1 MPENQPVSD
10 PNDQRPVAA
19 VMTTTPRTCSPFS
32 TITEAALIFRDEEC
46 GVVPVLDAGK
56 PVGVL
61 TDRDVALAVIDKP
74 FLGGMPVSD
83 VMTREVLTIHADET
97 LAAARVKFAANE
109 VRRLVVV
116 DAVGQLLGIISR
128 ADLPAGDELGT
139 LPVSR
144 KAARV
149 RDEDQTDEKEK
160 SNRWGWASPQAF
172 WGLVKSTAIE
182 WSEDQAP
189 MLGAALAFYSVLSIA
204 PLLLIAVGVASVVFG
219 EQAASGELADKL
231 KKFVGEQGADALQAM
246 LQNAHKPGAGPI
258 AAVVGFATLLFA
270 ASGVFGQLQT
280 AMNTIWEVQP
290 KPGRGILGIVKDRF
304 LSFAMVLGTGF
315 LLLTSLILSTVVSA
329 TLNFVQNMAP
339 GLKPLLALSDTLVSA
354 VVVILL
360 FALIFKLMPDA
371 KVAWR
376 DVWVGAGLTTVLF
389 LIGKALI
396 GLYLGRSSYGSAYG
410 AAGSLVILLVW
421 IYYSSQILFFGAE
434 FTQVYANR
442 YGSQIRPASNA
453 IRVPD
458 SSS

>member
-1 MPENQPVSD
+1 MPDAQPA
-10 PNDQRPVAA
+10 PDQADNRPVAA

-61 TDRDVALAVIDKP
+61 TDRDVALAVIERP
-74 FLGGMPVSD
+74 FLGSLPVGD

-97 LAAARVKFAANE
+97 LAAARAKFAATE
-109 VRRLVVV
+109 VRRLIVV
-116 DAVGQLLGIISR
+116 DAAGELVGIISR
-128 ADLPAGDELGT
+128 ADLPSGEIGSV
-139 LPVSR
+139 PVSR
-144 KAARV
+144 KAARLHGE
-149 RDEDQTDEKEK
+149 EDRPAEKEPA
-160 SNRWGWASPQAF
+160 NRWGWASPKAF
-172 WGLVKSTAIE
+172 WGLIKSTAIE

-204 PLLLIAVGVASVVFG
+204 PLLLIAIAVASVVFG
-219 EQAASGELADKL
+219 EQAASGELVAKIEN
-231 KKFVGEQGADALQAM
+231 FVGKQGAEATQAM
-246 LQNAHKPGAGPI
+246 LQSAHKPGAGPI
-258 AAVVGFATLLFA
+258 AALVGFATLLFA

-280 AMNTIWEVQP
+280 SMNTIWEVQP
-290 KPGRGILGIVKDRF
+290 KPGRGILGMVKDRF
-304 LSFAMVLGTGF
+304 LSFGMVLGTGF
-315 LLLTSLILSTVVSA
+315 LLLTSLILSTVVSV
-329 TLNFVQNMAP
+329 TFNVVQNMAP
-339 GLKPLLALSDTLVSA
+339 GLKPLLALGDTFVSA

-396 GLYLGRSSYGSAYG
+396 GLYLGHSSYGSAYG

-442 YGSQIRPASNA
+442 YGSQIRPSSNA

-458 SSS
+458 